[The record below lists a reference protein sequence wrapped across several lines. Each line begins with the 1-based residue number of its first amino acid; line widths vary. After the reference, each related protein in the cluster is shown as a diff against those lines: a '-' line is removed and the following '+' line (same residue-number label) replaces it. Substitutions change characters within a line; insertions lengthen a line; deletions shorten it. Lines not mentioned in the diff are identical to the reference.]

1 MRARFSG
8 RGFFLRAGTSGQG
21 LRGFYAAMTLLLAA
35 TLCAASSAPQQPAP
49 GLDTRNHVVRLAT
62 LDWPPYNGARL
73 PEQGINTAVVR
84 AAFEAVGYRLEIGF
98 YPWSRAVSL
107 ADSDPAY
114 IGYFPEYYADRLR
127 HQYWLSDPAG
137 NGPLGLAERK
147 DHPIAWNTLDDLS
160 RYRIGVVQD
169 YVNTAEFDA
178 RVAQG
183 VQRVDVAVS
192 DALNLKKLAG
202 GRFPLAI
209 VDPRVFEYLI
219 YHDPELRAVGNQLQ
233 MNPHLLDEKAL
244 YVCFRRSPDG
254 EQAVKLFNEGLKK
267 IDVNAVVEK
276 AWHEQQGQP

>member
-1 MRARFSG
+1 MAIA
-8 RGFFLRAGTSGQG
+8 LLLAGVLSAVAGAPQQD
-21 LRGFYAAMTLLLAA
+21 LRGFDPL
-35 TLCAASSAPQQPAP
+35 
-49 GLDTRNHVVRLAT
+49 NHVVRLAT
-62 LDWPPYNGARL
+62 LEWPPYNGARL

-114 IGYFPEYYADRLR
+114 IGYFPEYFAERLHR
-127 HQYWLSDPAG
+127 QYWLSDPAG
-137 NGPLGLAERK
+137 SGPLGLAERK
-147 DHPIAWNTLDDLS
+147 DHPIVWNTLDDLT

-169 YVNTAEFDA
+169 YVNTAESDA

-183 VQRVDVAVS
+183 VQRGDAAGS
-192 DALNLKKLAG
+192 DELNLKILAG
-202 GRFPLAI
+202 GRFPLAVI
-209 VDPRVFEYLI
+209 DPRVFEYLVL
-219 YHDPELRAVGNQLQ
+219 HNPELHSIGSQLQ

-244 YVCFRRSPDG
+244 YVCFRRSPNG

-276 AWHEQQGQP
+276 AWREQQELP